1 MKFKKDDEG
10 KLVVDD
16 KGDPIAIT
24 EEGEVIPLDKVVSL
38 GKLQRVESER
48 DEHKAQV
55 ERLSGQIEDFKK
67 VSGDKEAL
75 EERISEVTESSARE
89 KAELEARMAARAKE
103 YALDTALLGAGVPSA
118 RLKAAKALVDSE
130 SLKLDGEKLFGL
142 DVETFKKDNAYL
154 FDAAVVVDSAA
165 AARGTGGSDANEAQ
179 MRGVMGLGTKE

>member
-10 KLVVDD
+10 KLVLDD
-16 KGDPIAIT
+16 KGDPIAVT

-38 GKLQRVESER
+38 GKFQRVESER
-48 DEHKAQV
+48 DEHKLQA
-55 ERLSGQIEDFKK
+55 EKLTGQIEDLKK

-75 EERISEVTESSARE
+75 EKRISELTEASAKD
-89 KAELEARMAARAKE
+89 KADLETRMAERDKE
-103 YALDTALLGAGVPSA
+103 HALDTALLGAGVPSA

-154 FDAAVVVDSAA
+154 FDAAIVVDSAA
-165 AARGTGGSDANEAQ
+165 AARGAGGSDANEAQ
-179 MRGVMGLGTKE
+179 MRSVMGLETKE